1 MIKMDMSVTDLSE
14 EMLDKMVSGKEE
26 YIYQLER
33 IKRQDR
39 IQKIFDTSK
48 LIVCIVGGVIAV
60 IMCVQ
65 LYLELCNTYMS
76 APFKVITF
84 VLGLILVVSIL
95 RIIVCNETK

>member
-1 MIKMDMSVTDLSE
+1 MDMSVTDLSE
-14 EMLDKMVSGKEE
+14 EMLDKMISGKRG
-26 YIYQLER
+26 IYLPIER
-33 IKRQDR
+33 IKTVDR
-39 IQKIFDTSK
+39 IQKFDISK

-76 APFKVITF
+76 VPFKVITF

>member
-1 MIKMDMSVTDLSE
+1 MSVTDLSE
-14 EMLDKMVSGKEE
+14 EMLDKMVIWKRG
-26 YIYQLER
+26 IYLPIGEN
-33 IKRQDR
+33 KTAGQDT
-39 IQKIFDTSK
+39 KIFDISK

-76 APFKVITF
+76 VPFKVITF

>member
-1 MIKMDMSVTDLSE
+1 MQSSFINRL
-14 EMLDKMVSGKEE
+14 VSGLTGN
-26 YIYQLER
+26 ILLFR
-33 IKRQDR
+33 
-39 IQKIFDTSK
+39 
-48 LIVCIVGGVIAV
+48 IVCIVGGVIAV